1 MFGFL
6 STNFA
11 AVINYRSLLKYP
23 CPKNMKFFWNFGV
36 LSLLFLVVQLIS
48 GLFLTLFY
56 DPNILHAFDSVE
68 HIVRNVNYGWVIR
81 SIHSNGASFFFFF
94 VYLHILR
101 GLYYRTF
108 RFPRSSVWIVGI
120 IIYLL
125 LMLSA
130 FLGYVLPWGQMSY
143 WAATVITNLVTVL
156 PYIGDDLVEWLWGGY
171 SVSSPT
177 LRRIFTLHYLMP
189 FVLTAMVVVHIYIL
203 HQPGSSSEL
212 GVTSEFRKFIN
223 KATGFHAYYITKDL
237 FVSIFVLVIFCIFVF
252 YLPEF
257 FNHPDNYNRA
267 NPLVTP
273 THIVPEWYFLPFYG
287 MLRSILEKKYGI
299 IVAFFAIISFFFI
312 AAYEKYYST
321 TKFNRNDIRLINW
334 VAIFNFLLLGVLGSL
349 PPIYP
354 VVELGILCT
363 YIHLIIFYIV
373 FPILIF
379 IIPYPN
385 LPENLPDSRVV
396 INMRDRK
403 SVV

>member
-1 MFGFL
+1 M
-6 STNFA
+6 
-11 AVINYRSLLKYP
+11 VLL
-23 CPKNMKFFWNFGV
+23 
-36 LSLLFLVVQLIS
+36 
-48 GLFLTLFY
+48 
-56 DPNILHAFDSVE
+56 
-68 HIVRNVNYGWVIR
+68 
-81 SIHSNGASFFFFF
+81 FFFFF

-108 RFPRSSVWIVGI
+108 RFPRTSVWIVGI

-143 WAATVITNLVTVL
+143 WAATVITNLVTVI
-156 PYIGDDLVEWLWGGY
+156 PYVGDDLVEWLWGGY

-189 FVLTAMVVVHIYIL
+189 FILTAMVVVHIYIL

-212 GVTSEFRKFIN
+212 GVTSEFRKFLN

-237 FVSIFVLVIFCIFVF
+237 FVSIFVLIIFCIFVF

-299 IVAFFAIISFFFI
+299 IVALFAILSFFFI

-334 VAIFNFLLLGVLGSL
+334 VAIFNFVLLGVLGSL

-363 YIHLIIFYIV
+363 YVHLLLFYVVYPIIIFVVPRIE
-373 FPILIF
+373 LI
-379 IIPYPN
+379 
-385 LPENLPDSRVV
+385 
-396 INMRDRK
+396 
-403 SVV
+403 